1 MLVAGFLRMCP
12 NQLSLSYVEVT
23 FLKIAA
29 SIKILVTEIAFPN
42 EQNFD
47 LSELNQTQNT
57 FDTY

>member
-1 MLVAGFLRMCP
+1 MGAR
-12 NQLSLSYVEVT
+12 

-29 SIKILVTEIAFPN
+29 SIEILLTEIAFLQH
-42 EQNFD
+42 EQTFD